1 MAVDSPVLYNN
12 AWVYLRDTMGT
23 QADGTAKMQ
32 HNAELFYN
40 ILRVFGYSLPAAAGV
55 LGNIQVESQL
65 SPGALYG
72 DYSQLINN
80 GEHLSDMT
88 NSALFQ
94 WINGSI
100 GLIQWKGASSI
111 DGYAQIPSFANRY
124 DLLWYNWELQLF
136 RLEMEYIY
144 DPAGWGGVNG
154 TTYNFWYPSSGTAAI
169 SWAQYKTFSGTPEQA
184 AQYFQAYR
192 ERGGTDTQ
200 TRQATARE
208 WYNYFSNTQVTTEV
222 SNVMNACMAY
232 LFRDSRYPYSTYD
245 CIGFVNLVRRRLGLG
260 TIGDYQGHH
269 GTNSLWR
276 STDGQ
281 LTWKGTLQECIDLYG
296 GVPEGAYLFKCYPE
310 GTPGY
315 NTIPDYYRGDG
326 IGNFDHIGIYTNRGL
341 GVMQSGGY
349 DVTPPS
355 GFNGVHDTRTR
366 LDESPPWWT
375 HVGFGKGINFGTQP
389 TPPTPTYL
397 PIAIFCSIID
407 RKRRLLKNVWKS

>member
-55 LGNIQVESQL
+55 LGNIQIESQL

-80 GEHLSDMT
+80 GEHLSDLT

-94 WINGSI
+94 WVTGSI

-124 DLLWYNWELQLF
+124 SLLWYNWELQLF

-154 TTYNFWYPSSGTAAI
+154 TTYNFWYPTSGTAAI

-200 TRQATARE
+200 TRQAKSRE

-245 CIGFVNLVRRRLGLG
+245 CIGFVNLVRRRLGLS

-349 DVTPPS
+349 DVKPPS

-366 LDESPPWWT
+366 LDESSPWWT
-375 HVGFGKGINFGTQP
+375 HVGFGKGINFGSQP
-389 TPPTPTYL
+389 IPPTPTYL

-407 RKRRLLKNVWKS
+407 MKRRLFKNVWKS